1 MSARRMGWLVYG
13 VLVLA
18 VAFALGYFAGSS
30 GTSHEVQVTV
40 APRASE
46 EGTGQKLPAAETET
60 QTGGLVNLN
69 TADETALQTLPGI
82 GPELASR
89 IVAYRRDVGPFVTI
103 EQIMDVEG
111 IGEVRFARMEPYI
124 TVEDTP

>member
-1 MSARRMGWLVYG
+1 MSAKRVGWLVYG

-40 APRASE
+40 APRVSE
-46 EGTGQKLPAAETET
+46 EGTAQKLPAAETQT
-60 QTGGLVNLN
+60 QTGLVNLN
-69 TADETALQTLPGI
+69 TADEAKLQTLPGI

>member
-1 MSARRMGWLVYG
+1 MSAKRVGWLVYG

-46 EGTGQKLPAAETET
+46 EGTGQKLPEAEIQT
-60 QTGGLVNLN
+60 QTGLVNLN

-82 GPELASR
+82 GEVLAER
-89 IVAYRRDVGPFVTI
+89 ILSYRDANGAFQSIGDLANVPGIDDRTLDAIWDYVTVG
-103 EQIMDVEG
+103 G
-111 IGEVRFARMEPYI
+111 
-124 TVEDTP
+124 

>member
-18 VAFALGYFAGSS
+18 VAFALGYYAGGS

-46 EGTGQKLPAAETET
+46 EGTGQKLSAAETET
-60 QTGGLVNLN
+60 QTGLVNLN

-89 IVAYRRDVGPFVTI
+89 IVAYRRDVGPFVAI